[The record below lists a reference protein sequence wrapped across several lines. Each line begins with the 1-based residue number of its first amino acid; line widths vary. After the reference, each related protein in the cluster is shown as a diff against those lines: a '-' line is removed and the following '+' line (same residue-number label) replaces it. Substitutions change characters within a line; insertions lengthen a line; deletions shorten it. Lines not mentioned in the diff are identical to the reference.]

1 MNPLGKRSSIFTAI
15 LALILFYFIGH
26 IQSGTLPAFSS
37 IPGFNGPSL
46 AYAEEDE
53 EFEDEEG
60 RKRAMKGKARK
71 PLKKT
76 TRLI

>member
-26 IQSGTLPAFSS
+26 IQSGILPAFSS
-37 IPGFNGPSL
+37 IPGFSGPSL

-53 EFEDEEG
+53 EFEEEEEWMQ
-60 RKRAMKGKARK
+60 MKQ
-71 PLKKT
+71 
-76 TRLI
+76 